1 MSMNIPLTP
10 ELERL
15 VNDEINTGDYKSASE
30 VVREGL
36 RLVRLRR
43 EKLAAL
49 KRELQIGIDDIEN
62 GRYGEYSSVEEL
74 FDDIEAEVAKRAAR
88 KPKSTQ

>member
-1 MSMNIPLTP
+1 MNIPLTP

>member
-1 MSMNIPLTP
+1 MNIPLTP

-62 GRYGEYSSVEEL
+62 GRYCEYSSVEEL